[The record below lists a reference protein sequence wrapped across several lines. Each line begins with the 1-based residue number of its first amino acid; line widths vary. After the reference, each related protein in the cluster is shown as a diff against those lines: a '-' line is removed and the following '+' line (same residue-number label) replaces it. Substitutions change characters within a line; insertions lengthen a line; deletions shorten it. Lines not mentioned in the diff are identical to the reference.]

1 MACKKNFMGGRGK
14 PILLSEKFSS
24 PESLVFHPLLLVAKP
39 RAVAK
44 RLSICCRGFK
54 LVPESNWKI
63 ET

>member
-1 MACKKNFMGGRGK
+1 MVCKKKLHGREGK
-14 PILLSEKFSS
+14 ADFAIGKVQLAREFGLPS
-24 PESLVFHPLLLVAKP
+24 VVARCQA